1 MNEQLNGPKVRNW
14 FGDIHSQPRVVVRPT
29 TVEEIVA
36 VLKNPQKYP
45 SPVRAVGSN
54 HSVTRC
60 AVADGGTVIDMTGLN
75 QIVRIGADSVTAQG
89 GALYINVAKELD
101 KHHLQFYVNIELGN
115 LSIGSGA
122 CCGTKDGS
130 FPGQFG
136 QVNAYVTSMKLVT
149 PAGELIEVS
158 EEKDPELMRV
168 MRSSYGLLGI
178 VYEATLRVRPVRPLV
193 VQNITYSLA
202 EFERSLPT
210 LLQRDE
216 AMMFYMS
223 PYLDRIT
230 VEFTRLAEESGRAP
244 TRWGWRLRNEVW
256 KNSGPGFS
264 HLCTHYISNHK
275 LRYFLIDTSHR
286 LQQWTLT
293 NVVKSPNTVASD
305 QMIRYPDQGG
315 IGKYTFSLWGFAE
328 ETYGPILRAYVEFCR
343 DYYKRTGYR
352 NDVFDVG
359 YRVAK
364 DTNSLLSYT
373 YDATVITIDPV
384 STAAEGWN
392 DFLVAYNEFCSEHGG
407 SPLFNQT
414 PFLTR
419 AQVKKALGDRLD
431 RFVVYRKRYD
441 PTDRMLT
448 PYFRELLEDD
458 VTASAA

>member
-1 MNEQLNGPKVRNW
+1 MNEQLDGPKVRNW
-14 FGDIHSQPRVVVRPT
+14 FGDIHSQPRVVVKPT
-29 TVEEIVA
+29 KVEEIVA
-36 VLKNPQKYP
+36 VLKNPEKYP

-60 AVADGGTVIDMTGLN
+60 TVADGGTLIDMTGLN
-75 QIVRIGADSVTAQG
+75 RILQIGPDTVTAEG
-89 GALYINVAKELD
+89 GALYIDVAKELD
-101 KHHLQFYVNIELGN
+101 KQHLQFYVNIELGN
-115 LSIGSGA
+115 LSLGSGA

-158 EEKDPELMRV
+158 QEKDPELMQA

-178 VYEATLRVRPVRPLV
+178 VYEVTLKVRPVRPLI

-202 EFERSLPT
+202 DFEKSLPA
-210 LLQRDE
+210 LLQRGD

-230 VEFTRLAEESGRAP
+230 VEFTSFAEESGRAP
-244 TRWGWRLRNEVW
+244 TRWGWSLRNNVW
-256 KNSGPGFS
+256 KTFGPGFS
-264 HLCTHYISNHK
+264 YLCTHYISSPK

-293 NVVKSPNTVASD
+293 NVVKSPNTIASD
-305 QMIRYPDQGG
+305 QLIRYPHRGG
-315 IGKYTFSLWGFAE
+315 LGKYTFSLWGFPE
-328 ETYGPILRAYVEFCR
+328 EKYGPILRAYVEFCR

-359 YRVAK
+359 YRVGK

-373 YDATVITIDPV
+373 YDGTVITIDPV

-392 DFLVAYNEFCSEHGG
+392 DFLVAYNEFCSRNGG

-419 AQVKKALGDRLD
+419 EQVVKALGARLEK
-431 RFVVYRKRYD
+431 FVALRRQFD
-441 PTDRMLT
+441 PGNRLLS
-448 PYFRELLEDD
+448 PYFSELLGESAT
-458 VTASAA
+458 TA